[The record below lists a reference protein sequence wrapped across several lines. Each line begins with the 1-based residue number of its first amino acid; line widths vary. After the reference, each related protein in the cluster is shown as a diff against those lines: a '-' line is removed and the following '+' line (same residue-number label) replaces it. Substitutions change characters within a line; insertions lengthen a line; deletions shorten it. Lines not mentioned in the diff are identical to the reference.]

1 MIGTGNS
8 SFCTNGNALD
18 AKANPANLSSIEN
31 ISFFATPYKFELTE
45 LSSYE
50 LSYNRNIRFIDFGTR
65 FSIYG
70 FDLYKEFT
78 FGLTIARYITNSLKA
93 GININYHRVII
104 KNYGSDGSV
113 SLDLGLNYFL
123 NNYLSFGF
131 SWINFNNASIGGDN
145 LDQEVNFG
153 ISIYPLEHLT
163 LFSRIEKNIL
173 FKPNLNFGL
182 ELLIDDMFSFRG
194 GTNSNPEMIFT
205 GLGVKYS
212 KTSFDYAVSYHNIL
226 GLSHSFSLSWD
237 FEK

>member
-8 SFCTNGNALD
+8 SFCTNGNTLD
-18 AKANPANLSSIEN
+18 AKVNPANLNSLEN
-31 ISFFATPYKFELTE
+31 ISFFANPYKFELTE

-65 FSIYG
+65 FSVYG

-78 FGLTIARYITNSLKA
+78 FGLTLARCITNSLKA
-93 GININYHRVII
+93 GININYHRVTI

-131 SWINFNNASIGGDN
+131 SWVNFNNASICSDN
-145 LDQEVNFG
+145 IDQEINFG
-153 ISIYPLEHLT
+153 ISLLPLENLT

-173 FKPNLNFGL
+173 FKTNLNFGL
-182 ELLIDDMFSFRG
+182 ELLIDGMFSFRAG
-194 GTNSNPEMIFT
+194 INTNPEMLFT
-205 GLGVKYS
+205 GLGVKYYN
-212 KTSFDYAVSYHNIL
+212 TNFDYAISYHNVL
-226 GLSHSFSLSWD
+226 GFSHFFSLSWD
-237 FEK
+237 FEN